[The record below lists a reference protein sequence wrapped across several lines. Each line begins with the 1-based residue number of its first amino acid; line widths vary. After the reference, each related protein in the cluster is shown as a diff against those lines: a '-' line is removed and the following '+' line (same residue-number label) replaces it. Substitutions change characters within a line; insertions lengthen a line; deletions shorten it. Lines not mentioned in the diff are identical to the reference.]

1 MSRSIRSVAT
11 GSDRESLLALLA
23 DRAKFVRTETV
34 RLIAIAKAGHYT
46 SVFSCAE
53 IFAALYYHMLRVRPE
68 EPRWTGRDRFLL
80 GKGHVAVGLYPIL
93 ADLGYFD
100 PKLLDGYTRVGSP
113 FGDHPDMTKIPG
125 IDFSSGSLGHNLSV
139 SVGMA
144 LAGRVDGLDYRTFC
158 LLGDGEMNEGQVYEA
173 MMAGGNFRLRN
184 LIAIVDRN
192 QMSLDGFT
200 EDVMPIEPL
209 ADKWRAFNWDV
220 WEVDGHDL
228 NALVDTFDAIDARDS
243 ERPLCIIAHTRKG
256 YGLSWM
262 DLSREWHVG
271 LLVGADYDRAMTE
284 LLAGGPMPTYS
295 DAWQRRQ
302 KGNGASD
309 DGIR

>member
-1 MSRSIRSVAT
+1 MSSDTVAT
-11 GSDRESLLALLA
+11 SAERAALLERLA
-23 DRAKFVRTETV
+23 ERAKFVRTETL

-53 IFAALYYHMLRVRPE
+53 IFAALYYHALRVRPDD
-68 EPRWTGRDRFLL
+68 PRWPDRDRFVL

-93 ADLGYFD
+93 ADLGFFE
-100 PKLLDGYTRVGSP
+100 PSWLDGYTRVSSP

-139 SVGMA
+139 CVGMA
-144 LAGRVDGLDYRTFC
+144 LAGRMDGRDYRTFC

-173 MMAGGNFRLRN
+173 MMAAGNFRLSN

-200 EDVMPIEPL
+200 EEVMPIEPL
-209 ADKWRAFNWDV
+209 ADKWRAFNWEV

-228 NALVDTFDAIDARDS
+228 NALVDTFDRLDGRADP
-243 ERPLCIIAHTRKG
+243 RPLCVIAHTRKG
-256 YGLSWM
+256 KGISWM
-262 DLSREWHVG
+262 DLGREWHLG
-271 LLVGADYDRAMTE
+271 LLQGADYDKAMAE

-295 DAWQRRQ
+295 
-302 KGNGASD
+302 NG
-309 DGIR
+309 GRP

>member
-1 MSRSIRSVAT
+1 MIAVGIRKETDVPQIRAVPT
-11 GSDRESLLALLA
+11 NDTERAELLALLE
-23 DRAKFVRTETV
+23 DRARFVRTETL
-34 RLIAIAKAGHYT
+34 RLIAIAKSGHYT

-53 IFAALYYHMLRVRPE
+53 IFSVLYYHTMNIRPD
-68 EPRWTGRDRFLL
+68 EPNWPERDRFLM

-93 ADLGYFD
+93 ADLGYYD
-100 PKLLDGYTRVGSP
+100 PAILDSYTRVGSP

-144 LAGRVDGLDYRTFC
+144 LAGKLDNLDYRVFC

-173 MMAGGNFRLRN
+173 MMSAGHFKLNN

-200 EDVMPIEPL
+200 EEVMSIEPL

-220 WEVDGHDL
+220 VEIDGHDL
-228 NALVDTFDAIDARDS
+228 NGLVDTFDALQSRQD
-243 ERPLCIIAHTRKG
+243 ERPLAIIAHTRKG
-256 YGLSWM
+256 KGISWM
-262 DLSREWHVG
+262 DLGREWHLG
-271 LLVGADYDRAMTE
+271 HLVGEDYDNAMAE
-284 LLAGGPMPTYS
+284 LLDGGPMPTYS
-295 DAWQRRQ
+295 NVGGR
-302 KGNGASD
+302 S
-309 DGIR
+309 